1 MEKELTEMTLEE
13 LWKLF
18 PIFLVAPES
27 RWKTDYEE
35 MKKYLKSLLSGYP
48 VTRISHI
55 GSTAIN
61 GIRAKD
67 IVDILI
73 EIPLSSSMDDVART
87 IEKSGF
93 IKMSA
98 KETRVS
104 FNKGYTKKG
113 FAERVYHVH
122 LRYSGDNDEL
132 YFRDYLNDHPQV
144 AEEYENLK
152 LELWKRY
159 EYDRDAYTEAKTA
172 FVGKWTEV
180 AKADYSGRYAVI

>member
-18 PIFLVAPES
+18 PIFLTAPKS

-35 MKKYLKSLLSGYP
+35 IKKFLESLLSGYP

-61 GIRAKD
+61 GIWAKD
-67 IVDILI
+67 IVDVLI
-73 EIPLSSSMDDVART
+73 EIPLSSDMDDVART
-87 IEKSGF
+87 IEEGGF

-98 KETRVS
+98 KEKRVS

-144 AEEYENLK
+144 AEEYEKLK